1 MMVLVEQVE
10 LLCSLEDIF
19 DVLTHDPYPFWLDS
33 SLTSARFG
41 RWSFMGSRPFLT
53 FKAWG
58 RKVWYEEQGQPVV
71 KDANPLS
78 ELRALLKRYAMPPT
92 KVSIPFTGGAVG
104 FFSYDCGRMIEHL
117 PRLAQDDLSTPDI
130 YLSFYRTV
138 LAFDHT
144 ENRAFIVAQSES
156 ELVGFKQRVLA
167 AQPLTADPWAGP
179 KLSPSEIEA
188 HFSCDTYVR
197 AIEAIKQ
204 YIVQGDVYQVNMTQR
219 LSAPLRLPPFEL
231 YRRLRRA
238 NPAPFAAY
246 LDCGSE
252 LRVLSSSPERFL
264 TIRNSLVETRPI
276 KGTRPRGSTAAED
289 EANAKELLASVKD
302 RAELVMIIDLM
313 RNDLGRVCAYGTVH
327 VPELMAL
334 EKYAKVFH
342 LVSTVRGELAPHKDF
357 VDLLKATFPGG
368 SITGAPKIR
377 AMEIIEELE
386 PVRRGVYTGAIGYIG
401 FDGSADLNIAIRTIV
416 NQADRL
422 YLQVGGAV
430 VYDSVPRLEYEETLH
445 KAKAMLLSLGVERY
459 D

>member
-1 MMVLVEQVE
+1 MKVLVEQVE
-10 LLCSLEDIF
+10 LACTLEDIF
-19 DVLTHDPYPFWLDS
+19 DVLRHDPYPFWLDS
-33 SLTSARFG
+33 SLVSARFG

-53 FKAWG
+53 FKSWG
-58 RKVWYEEQGQPVV
+58 RKVWYEEQGKPAV
-71 KDANPLS
+71 KDANPLT
-78 ELRALLKRYAMPPT
+78 ELRSLLKRYALPPT
-92 KVSIPFTGGAVG
+92 DVSIPFTGGAVG
-104 FFSYDCGRMIEHL
+104 FFSYDFGRMIESL
-117 PRLAQDDLSTPDI
+117 PRLAPDDLATPDI

-138 LAFDHT
+138 LAFDHS
-144 ENRAFIVAQSES
+144 ENRAYIVAQSES
-156 ELVGFKQRVLA
+156 ELASFRRQVLA
-167 AQPLTADPWAGP
+167 AEPLISDPWAGP
-179 KLSPSEIEA
+179 KLSPPEIEA
-188 HFSCDTYVR
+188 HFDCDTYAR
-197 AIEAIKQ
+197 AVEAIKA

-219 LSAPLRLPPFEL
+219 LSAPLRLPPFQL

-264 TIRNSLVETRPI
+264 TLRNRQVETRPI
-276 KGTRPRGSTAAED
+276 KGTRPRGRTAAED

-313 RNDLGRVCAYGTVH
+313 RNDLGRVCAYGSVH
-327 VPELMAL
+327 VPELMVL

-342 LVSTVRGELAPHKDF
+342 LVATVRGELAPTKDF

-401 FDGSADLNIAIRTIV
+401 FDGGADLNIAIRTIV
-416 NQADRL
+416 NQAERL

-430 VYDSVPRLEYEETLH
+430 VYDSVPKLEYEETLH
-445 KAKAMLLSLGVERY
+445 KAKALLLSLGVERY